1 METKIYGYA
10 ARDAE
15 VTSGGSVVSS
25 SVYIYDEKPHL
36 DHLET
41 SVNTKDG
48 SFQQIEYLWRSCG
61 NCFPAPYGS
70 FIDLKHTDEPRKVL
84 LFIVSD
90 VDFSEDEDGNPI
102 VGTENVEI
110 SWKRK

>member
-1 METKIYGYA
+1 METKIYGYV
-10 ARDAE
+10 ARDALLNAKGE
-15 VTSGGSVVSS
+15 VISS
-25 SVYIYDEKPHL
+25 RAYIYDEKPILTTTEKTKNGRFQHIEHL
-36 DHLET
+36 WL
-41 SVNTKDG
+41 SLG
-48 SFQQIEYLWRSCG
+48 S
-61 NCFPAPYGS
+61 NFPAPYGS

-90 VDFSEDEDGNPI
+90 VDYDEDEDGNPI

>member
-1 METKIYGYA
+1 MVTKIYGYV
-10 ARDAE
+10 ARDALLNAKGD
-15 VTSGGSVVSS
+15 VISS
-25 SVYIYDEKPHL
+25 RAYIYDEKPIL
-36 DHLET
+36 TTTEK
-41 SVNTKDG
+41 TKNG
-48 SFQQIEYLWRSCG
+48 RFQHIEHFWLSSG
-61 NCFPAPYGS
+61 NSYPAPYGS

-90 VDFSEDEDGNPI
+90 VDFSEDEDGNAI